1 MNKHE
6 EEKAMRE
13 LARKVMSGV
22 DEWVEVAIDKHDVLT
37 STGFIK
43 DYSEHLEGWVRE
55 FIAQSHKTVEIGPDV
70 GLKEVRNA
78 WQKEFE
84 GQTIFQMATKDPQS
98 RVMIII
104 NTRKRL
110 LDKGFLKQAVY
121 DGQNQ
126 TSINL

>member
-1 MNKHE
+1 MT
-6 EEKAMRE
+6 EEKEMRE
-13 LARKVMSGV
+13 LARKIMSGV
-22 DEWVEVAIDKHDVLT
+22 DEWVEIAVDRHDVLT

-55 FIAQSHKTVEIGPDV
+55 FLAQSHETVEIGPDV
-70 GLKEVRNA
+70 GLKEAKNS
-78 WQKEFE
+78 WEKEFE

-98 RVMIII
+98 RIMIII

-121 DGQNQ
+121 DGQNK
-126 TSINL
+126 TNLKQ